1 MKEKKKEMQKQVLT
15 LLGILI
21 FAFVNVFIFD
31 NKMGAGFSAFSTI
44 TLMSIGLLSKR
55 TSLRVLA
62 IISYLINVVAAVFG
76 FNYVGFLT
84 AVQAI
89 ELIFVI
95 WYLYPRDTFLRRD
108 TTDKYTYRYRWIH
121 LLLTVLISIGG
132 YIVFTVV
139 SSIWNGSFLEY
150 GGNTALIFAM
160 QYLLFLSITKSR
172 EDEPTKVAHLFQK
185 ERRTKEM
192 KAAIEAERQAKER
205 ALAQAF
211 EVPLKAPSQT
221 AAKFG
226 NNIIKFASVWLL
238 VMDMSILA
246 ISSVQMMLASALVPS
261 LYS

>member
-1 MKEKKKEMQKQVLT
+1 MKEKKKEMQRQVLT

-31 NKMGAGFSAFSTI
+31 DKVGAGFSAFSTI

-62 IISYLINVVAAVFG
+62 IISYLINVVAALFG

-121 LLLTVLISIGG
+121 LLLTVLISLGG
-132 YIVFTVV
+132 YIVFAVV
-139 SSIWNGSFLEY
+139 SSIWNGSFLEIRWKHSSHFRH
-150 GGNTALIFAM
+150 AVLA
-160 QYLLFLSITKSR
+160 FL
-172 EDEPTKVAHLFQK
+172 EYH
-185 ERRTKEM
+185 
-192 KAAIEAERQAKER
+192 
-205 ALAQAF
+205 
-211 EVPLKAPSQT
+211 
-221 AAKFG
+221 
-226 NNIIKFASVWLL
+226 
-238 VMDMSILA
+238 
-246 ISSVQMMLASALVPS
+246 
-261 LYS
+261 